1 MPGLSECGGILPEV
15 TTANVNSDSGPLSGV
30 RVIEISETSAGAYCG
45 RLLAGMGAA
54 VTLIEPAQGSPLR
67 RRGPFR
73 DDIPDREGGATHLH
87 LQRGKRSLRL
97 NLMTRTGRRIAEQVL
112 SEANVIV
119 LDAER
124 DHWPE
129 LFFDPEALLTRHPHL
144 HVCAI
149 TPYGSQG
156 PKADWRGSELTAYAA
171 GGYLRITGEPEHE
184 PVKAW
189 GEQGHLQAGLH
200 AALGIVAALHAEVP
214 GGASGQYIDVAV
226 AEAVAFLLGGG
237 YQHAWFND
245 HEPIR
250 NGPRLVGFG
259 PGHLYPSTI
268 RPCLDGWVHAHCN
281 NRYPEMLAVL
291 FEEPRLAEPELL
303 ASLMGHA
310 DQVDELMAP
319 LLEATPRREVVRRAQ
334 ELRIPFT
341 EVLAPSEVMADAD
354 GHHQSRDFWRMTAH
368 PQGGAYQAPGPPVRF
383 GRTPW
388 RDGVA
393 PLLGQDNGGLGTP
406 AERARWRRAG
416 VA

>member
-1 MPGLSECGGILPEV
+1 MTI
-15 TTANVNSDSGPLSGV
+15 ANVNSEAGALSGV

-45 RLLAGMGAA
+45 RLLAGLGAT
-54 VTLIEPAQGSPLR
+54 VTLIEPPQGSPLR

-73 DDIPDREGGATHLH
+73 DDIPDCEASATHLH

-97 NLMTRTGRRIAEQVL
+97 NLAAASGRRIAEQVI
-112 SEANVIV
+112 SEANLII

-124 DHWPE
+124 DRRPGPA
-129 LFFDPEALLTRHPHL
+129 FDPEALRTRHPHL
-144 HVCAI
+144 HVCTI

-156 PKADWRGSELTAYAA
+156 PKADWSGSELTAYAA
-171 GGYLRITGEPEHE
+171 GGYLRITGDPDRE

-200 AALGIVAALHAEVP
+200 AALGIVAALYADPP
-214 GGASGQYIDVAV
+214 GSARGQYIDVAV
-226 AEAVAFLLGGG
+226 VEAVAFLLGGS

-303 ASLMGHA
+303 ATLMGHA
-310 DQVDELMAP
+310 DEVDDLMAP

-334 ELRIPFT
+334 ELRLPFT
-341 EVLAPSEVMADAD
+341 EVLAPSEVMADSD
-354 GHHQSRDFWRMTAH
+354 GHHASRDFWQPTAH
-368 PQGGAYQAPGPPVRF
+368 PRGGEYRAPGPPVRF
-383 GRTPW
+383 GRMPW
-388 RDGVA
+388 RDGHA
-393 PLLGQDNGGLGTP
+393 PRLGQDNERLGSP
-406 AERARWRRAG
+406 SERARWRRAG